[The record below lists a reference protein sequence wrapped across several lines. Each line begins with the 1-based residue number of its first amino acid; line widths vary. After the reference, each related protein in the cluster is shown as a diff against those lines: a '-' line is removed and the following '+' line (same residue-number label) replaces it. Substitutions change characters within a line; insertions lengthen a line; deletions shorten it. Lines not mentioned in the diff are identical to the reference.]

1 VALHLNLDTEHLRY
15 TIAPHEWSH
24 LTPQVNRAV
33 KQLFDKTCPGNE
45 FLGWVDLPSRALEQ
59 DVSLINDCARE
70 IREHAGTFIL
80 VGIGGSYLGARAVI
94 DALSPLFTS
103 TPRIPDIRY
112 MGHHLHPDSSRHLLD
127 TLDPTSTY
135 INVISKSGTT
145 TEPGIAFRLLRKHLE
160 DALGPEQA
168 RKQIIATTD
177 KQSGA
182 LRTLTDQEGY
192 RSFVIPDDV
201 GGRFSVLTPV
211 GLLPIAAAGFDI
223 EALLTGARDM
233 QEFCRQHP
241 SLEDNPA
248 LQYAAA
254 RTALYQKGY
263 TTEILAGFDPTL
275 HTVSE
280 WWKQLFG
287 ESEGK
292 DGKGIF
298 PASVD
303 FTTDLHSM
311 GQYIQ
316 QGRRTLFE
324 TFLWVERSQQ
334 SLPIP
339 DTKENLDGMNYL
351 SGKDLHHVN
360 EQAYRGTTLAHLDGG
375 VPNMTLCLSEKNE
388 YALGQLFY
396 FFEFA
401 VAVSGLMMGVN
412 PFNQPGVEAYKRNMF
427 ALLGKPSFED
437 LQKQLQTRLES
448 SNAKSKGEPRG

>member
-1 VALHLNLDTEHLRY
+1 MTLHLNLDTEHLRY
-15 TIAPHEWSH
+15 SIAPHEWSH
-24 LTPQVNRAV
+24 LICQVDTAV
-33 KQLFDKTCPGNE
+33 ERLYNKTCPGSD
-45 FLGWVDLPSRALEQ
+45 FLGWLDLPSRALEQ
-59 DVSLINDCARE
+59 DLTPINTIARE
-70 IREHAGTFIL
+70 IREQAGIFVL

-103 TPRIPDIRY
+103 IPDAPEIRY
-112 MGHHLHPDSSRHLLD
+112 MGHHLHPDTSRQLLD
-127 TLDPTSTY
+127 TLDAKTCY

-168 RKQIIATTD
+168 RNRIIATTD

-201 GGRFSVLTPV
+201 GGRFSILTPV

-233 QEFCRQHP
+233 QEFCRQHR
-241 SLEDNPA
+241 SLENNPA

-275 HTVSE
+275 STVSE

-316 QGRRTLFE
+316 EGRRTLFE
-324 TFLWVERSQQ
+324 TFLWVEQPQQ
-334 SLPIP
+334 ACPIP

-351 SGKDLHHVN
+351 SGMDLHHVN
-360 EQAYRGTTLAHLDGG
+360 EQAFRGTALAHLDGG
-375 VPNMTLCLSEKNE
+375 VPNMTLGLSEKNE
-388 YALGQLFY
+388 YTLGQLFY

-401 VAVSGLMMGVN
+401 VAVSGVMTGVN

-437 LQKQLQTRLES
+437 LQKQLQTRLHS
-448 SNAKSKGEPRG
+448 SNQTTKGAPRG